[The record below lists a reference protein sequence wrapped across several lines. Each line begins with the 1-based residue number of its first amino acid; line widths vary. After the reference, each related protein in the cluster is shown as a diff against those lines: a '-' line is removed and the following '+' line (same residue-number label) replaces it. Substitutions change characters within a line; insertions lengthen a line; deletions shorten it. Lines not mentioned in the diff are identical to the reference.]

1 MGWIDDYFKGQI
13 LQAKIAIAYYLGGWQ
28 GAAAV
33 VSASYA
39 QDQARKAQQ
48 RAREQFNEGL
58 QDRYQTVKSA
68 TAIRSTLYG
77 RARVSGP
84 LLLAHTTGD
93 LRQFLHII
101 VAVGGHEFDAIE
113 TVMLNDVELPTP
125 DPTTGYITS
134 GEFAPGLSVTIDT
147 DFALAGWPAA
157 TQVLTLPLGASD
169 LLTQIVSVSYLYD
182 PLDGS
187 GTASATPVL
196 SYSAVG
202 PVITVAPQPP
212 TAALGLRVT
221 YQVQRLTSTVRVRT
235 VLGTDTQAA
244 FSEAI
249 TETGGKW
256 TADHRGLGIPM
267 VYLRLEYSQDV
278 FGQIGLPNVSVIARG
293 KKVRDPRAGTFEW
306 SQNPALC
313 VADYLRDQVQ
323 GLRATAPQVP
333 DAEIIEAA
341 DICDELIDIDGAGTM
356 QKRYACDAL
365 LSSESGPRGNLA
377 TLTEAMAGTVVW
389 VQGRWLVRA
398 GAHRAATFT
407 ITESMLA
414 GGGCVIQPYAS
425 LRDSINRVIPS
436 YAEPVHGF
444 TAMQAPAVTNAL
456 YLAEDGGIDMPLEVT
471 YEACTDAIQA
481 QRLAKIELERSRQA
495 MVVQVS
501 CNLLAYDV
509 APTDVVALT
518 ISRYGWASKLFEVQ
532 SRRLDLQAGTVELV
546 LRETAAG
553 VWDWNHGD
561 ATAVDLTPNTDL
573 PDPHIKPA
581 ALSALTV
588 ASGEEHLQ
596 IASDGTII
604 TRALVTWEAAT
615 DVFVAQGGRIVV
627 QWRSG
632 AADEWQDSGAL
643 PGDAVQTYIAQLRDG
658 DAIQVRA
665 KPVNAAGR
673 AGDWSLVT
681 HMVAGKDSPPPDVAL
696 FTVAEQPGGLRVYYW
711 DMDAPLDLSGYLLR
725 YSEGA
730 TPRDWSAMVPLLE
743 AGKEERSRLS
753 NLPIDGTYWIAI
765 KAVDTSGN
773 VSTNATYLSA
783 AFDAALFVLHMS
795 VDAAAL
801 GWPGTRTNCI
811 LDGYALADVGTSTW
825 DTLPLTWD
833 TWTSWITDPHGTI
846 TYEHPPVDATTSAA
860 TRLRASD
867 VASGSVVTEYASS
880 TDGTT
885 YTSWAAVP
893 AGAVVARYFK
903 VRWTIT
909 GDLPTLYRA
918 TINLYR

>member
-1 MGWIDDYFKGQI
+1 MGLLKDLTTGLKIVATYFYGVWT
-13 LQAKIAIAYYLGGWQ
+13 GDWTPF
-28 GAAAV
+28 AAAIYRTV
-33 VSASYA
+33 
-39 QDQARKAQQ
+39 QKDELRKAQN
-48 RAREQFNEGL
+48 RARDDYNAQL
-58 QDRYQTVKSA
+58 KDRYQMVKSA
-68 TAIRSTLYG
+68 TALRSTLYG
-77 RARVSGP
+77 RARVSGAI
-84 LLLAHTTGD
+84 LLAHTTGD
-93 LRQFLHII
+93 LKQFLHLI

-113 TVMLNDVELPTP
+113 TVLLNNVELPPP

-134 GEFAPGLSVTIDT
+134 GDYAPGLSVTIDT
-147 DFALAGWPAA
+147 DFALAGWPAVA
-157 TQVLTLPLGASD
+157 QVLTLTIGTGDTLA
-169 LLTQIVSVSYLYD
+169 QIVSVSYIYSM
-182 PLDGS
+182 LDGP
-187 GTASATPVL
+187 TLDSAAPVL

-202 PVITVAPQPP
+202 PVITVAPQAP
-212 TAALGLRVT
+212 TAARGLRVT

-235 VLGTDTQAA
+235 VLGNDTQVA
-244 FSEAI
+244 FAEAVA
-249 TETGGKW
+249 ETGGKW

-278 FGQIGLPNVSVIARG
+278 FGQVGLPNVSVIARG
-293 KKVRDPRAGTFEW
+293 KRVRDPRAGTFEW

-313 VADYLRDQVQ
+313 AADYLRDQTL

-341 DICDELIDIDGAGTM
+341 DVCDELIDIDGAGTM
-356 QKRYACDAL
+356 QKRYSCDAL
-365 LSSESGPRGNLA
+365 LSSEAGPRANLA
-377 TLTEAMAGTVVW
+377 TVTEAMAGTVVW

-425 LRDSINRVIPS
+425 LRDSVNRVIPS
-436 YAEPVHGF
+436 YAEPVHGY
-444 TAMQAPAVTNAL
+444 TEMQAPAVENAL

-518 ISRYGWASKLFEVQ
+518 ISRYGWSSKLFEVQ
-532 SRRLDLQAGTVELV
+532 SRRLDLQQGTVELV

-553 VWDWNHGD
+553 VWDWNYGD

-573 PDPHIKPA
+573 PDPHLKPA

-588 ASGEEHLQ
+588 VSGEAHLQ
-596 IASDGTII
+596 IASDGTVIL
-604 TRALVTWEAAT
+604 RALVSWEQST
-615 DVFVAQGGRIVV
+615 DVFVVQGGRIVV
-627 QWRSG
+627 QWRE
-632 AADEWQDSGAL
+632 AAATEWQDVAAV
-643 PGDAVQTYIAQLRDG
+643 PGDSVQTYIPQLRDG
-658 DAIQVRA
+658 STIIVRV

-673 AGDWSLVT
+673 AGDWSV
-681 HMVAGKDSPPPDVAL
+681 VAHTVERKDLPPPDVAL

-730 TPRDWSAMVPLLE
+730 TARDWSAMVPLLE

-885 YTSWAAVP
+885 YSAWAAVP